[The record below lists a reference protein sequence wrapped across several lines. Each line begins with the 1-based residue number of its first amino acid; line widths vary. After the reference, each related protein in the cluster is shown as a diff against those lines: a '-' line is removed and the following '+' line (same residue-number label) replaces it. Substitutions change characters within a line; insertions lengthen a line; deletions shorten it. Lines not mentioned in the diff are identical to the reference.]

1 MNASL
6 PVRSAPRAGAS
17 LFLALVA
24 LGLLLGACSPSTGS
38 SSPSVGPTSTTI
50 TSPEAAAAAVIASD
64 PRFAGL
70 TAQDPNLIGQCC
82 FYTVTSAADGYVV
95 TIEVGW
101 GDCPAGCINNHT
113 WTFTVSKDGAV
124 TITAE
129 SGQPVP
135 PGTPGAGIGSGSGSG
150 GSGAGG
156 GILPGGSGI
165 EGHVMAGPTCP
176 VQKPN
181 DPACA
186 DRPMAG
192 VTIVVLTAAG
202 NEAARTTTDASGY
215 YAVTLPAGP
224 YTIEPQPVEGMV
236 RGSPTVPVTVG
247 EGVTTVD
254 IPYDTG
260 IR

>member
-1 MNASL
+1 MKRILPLLLPILILAACSSGASTPAPSGSAGL
-6 PVRSAPRAGAS
+6 APRQVTSVEDAAARVIEAYPSLAG
-17 LFLALVA
+17 VA
-24 LGLLLGACSPSTGS
+24 PKNPNVIGACCWWTGRET
-38 SSPSVGPTSTTI
+38 G
-50 TSPEAAAAAVIASD
+50 D
-64 PRFAGL
+64 G
-70 TAQDPNLIGQCC
+70 
-82 FYTVTSAADGYVV
+82 YTVTFQ
-95 TIEVGW
+95 VGW

-113 WTFTVSKDGAV
+113 WTFTVSKAGAV

-236 RGSPTVPVTVG
+236 HGSPTVPVTVG

>member
-1 MNASL
+1 MKRILLLFL
-6 PVRSAPRAGAS
+6 PILILAACSSGAATPAPSGSAALAPRQVTSVEDAAARVIEAYPSLAG
-17 LFLALVA
+17 V
-24 LGLLLGACSPSTGS
+24 GPKDPNVIGACCWWTGS
-38 SSPSVGPTSTTI
+38 ESSDG
-50 TSPEAAAAAVIASD
+50 
-64 PRFAGL
+64 
-70 TAQDPNLIGQCC
+70 
-82 FYTVTSAADGYVV
+82 YTVMFQ
-95 TIEVGW
+95 VGW
-101 GDCPAGCINNHT
+101 GDCPAGCIDNHT

-124 TITAE
+124 ELTAA
-129 SGQPVP
+129 SGPPVP
-135 PGTPGAGIGSGSGSG
+135 PGSPGAGIGSSC
-150 GSGAGG
+150 GG

-165 EGHVMAGPTCP
+165 QGHVMAGPTCP

-236 RGSPTVPVTVG
+236 RGSPTVAVTVG
-247 EGVTTVD
+247 DGVTTVD

>member
-1 MNASL
+1 MKRI
-6 PVRSAPRAGAS
+6 PS
-17 LFLALVA
+17 LFLPILLVA
-24 LGLLLGACSPSTGS
+24 ACSSAASTPAPSGAAGGRPVTSIEDAAARVIEVYPSLEGVGPKNPNMIGACCWWTGS
-38 SSPSVGPTSTTI
+38 ES
-50 TSPEAAAAAVIASD
+50 
-64 PRFAGL
+64 
-70 TAQDPNLIGQCC
+70 
-82 FYTVTSAADGYVV
+82 ADGYSIVFQ
-95 TIEVGW
+95 VGW
-101 GDCPAGCINNHT
+101 GDCPSGCINNHT
-113 WTFTVSKDGAV
+113 WTFAVSKDGAV
-124 TITAE
+124 TIVSE

-135 PGTPGAGIGSGSGSG
+135 PGTPGSGIKSAGAGSSG
-150 GSGAGG
+150 GTGG

-176 VQKPN
+176 VEKPN

-202 NEAARTTTDASGY
+202 TEAARTKTDDSGY
-215 YAVTLPAGP
+215 YAITLPAGP
-224 YTIEPQPVEGMV
+224 YTIEPQPVGGV
-236 RGSPTVPVTVG
+236 IHNAQPVPVTVG